1 MDHDETSGSNQG
13 VRKTDANVLANEIPR
28 VDPVRSAIRDD
39 ARTVCRTLAGIAR
52 DRHAAAL
59 ADLRVSQAELSSHLS
74 KLLSEMESISSAVEG
89 LTLDPATYS
98 HMEAA
103 RESLRRSR
111 SKLITVRGR
120 LGRLRG
126 FEESDRLFNVSS
138 LEASAGTGTS
148 IKKTPFVAPGE
159 PTDFSATE
167 SYIPPDSSRS
177 SELTPSENGHQCQI
191 LGLPP

>member
-1 MDHDETSGSNQG
+1 MDHDETEGSNQG
-13 VRKTDANVLANEIPR
+13 VRNTSANVLANENPN
-28 VDPVRSAIRDD
+28 VDTVRSAIRDD
-39 ARTVCRTLAGIAR
+39 ARTVCRTLSGITR
-52 DRHAAAL
+52 DGHAAAL
-59 ADLRVSQAELSSHLS
+59 SDLTESQAELSSHLL
-74 KLLSEMESISSAVEG
+74 KLLAEMGTISSAVEG

-126 FEESDRLFNVSS
+126 FEESDRLFNVSC
-138 LEASAGTGTS
+138 LEASVGTDMN
-148 IKKTPFVAPGE
+148 IKKTAFVE
-159 PTDFSATE
+159 PVEQTDFSETK
-167 SYIPPDSSRS
+167 SHISPGSSRS
-177 SELTPSENGHQCQI
+177 SELTSSENGRQSKF

>member
-13 VRKTDANVLANEIPR
+13 VRKTEANALANEIPR
-28 VDPVRSAIRDD
+28 VDPVRSAIRDE
-39 ARTVCRTLAGIAR
+39 ARTVCRTLSGIAR
-52 DRHAAAL
+52 DGHAAAL
-59 ADLRVSQAELSSHLS
+59 ADLRISQAELSSHLL
-74 KLLSEMESISSAVEG
+74 KLLAEMESISSAVEG

-120 LGRLRG
+120 LGRLRA

-138 LEASAGTGTS
+138 LEASVGTGTS
-148 IKKTPFVAPGE
+148 IKKTPFVALVE
-159 PTDFSATE
+159 PTDFSATK
-167 SYIPPDSSRS
+167 SHISADCSRS
-177 SELTPSENGHQCQI
+177 SELASSENGY
-191 LGLPP
+191 